1 MSIAQL
7 REYLSSTPS
16 GEILSLVR
24 HKEIHGVKHEF
35 LVMRVRGPRGVNLWL
50 RVERAAK
57 RAQSGIR
64 SLFSTFPAKD
74 TVSSLT
80 LANTVMLY
88 TSLVFSL
95 AIMQARI
102 CGSEKEILY
111 EEEPSTM
118 EADIRFESPPTLL
131 DLEKLLAIV
140 VEESMD
146 YKLWPVCIGSFSE
159 CAFH

>member
-16 GEILSLVR
+16 GVISSLAR
-24 HKEIHGVKHEF
+24 RKETRGVKHEF
-35 LVMRVRGPRGVNLWL
+35 LVMRICGPRGVDLWL

-57 RAQSGIR
+57 HAQSWIR
-64 SLFSTFPAKD
+64 SLSSRFPAKD

-95 AIMQARI
+95 AIMQARV

-111 EEEPSTM
+111 EEPSM
-118 EADIRFESPPTLL
+118 VEADIRFESPPTLL
-131 DLEKLLAIV
+131 DLEKLLTIV
-140 VEESMD
+140 TEESVD